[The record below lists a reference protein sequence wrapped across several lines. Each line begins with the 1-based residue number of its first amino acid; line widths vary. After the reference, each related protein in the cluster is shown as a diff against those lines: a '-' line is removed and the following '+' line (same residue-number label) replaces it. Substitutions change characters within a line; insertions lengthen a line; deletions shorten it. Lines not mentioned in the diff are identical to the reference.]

1 MLRHDESN
9 SPYLTPH
16 PSSFSLSYSFS
27 STNPNPRFERRKEE
41 KKCSISARE
50 CFQSQMKILENQRVL
65 SLTLSIKSQKKSLWA
80 VIEELAT
87 HKKKTLIITITITII
102 DLLLK
107 VFIKLNL
114 NFRMNECFELPA
126 PWWPHLKRRETKKI
140 LTCGTKIPPMTVKNK
155 EKKEKKINK
164 KRKVL

>member
-1 MLRHDESN
+1 MSVADDFAHRQTPVIMLRHDESN

-87 HKKKTLIITITITII
+87 HKKKLYHHYYYYYHWFITES
-102 DLLLK
+102 LHQAEFK
-107 VFIKLNL
+107 F
-114 NFRMNECFELPA
+114 
-126 PWWPHLKRRETKKI
+126 
-140 LTCGTKIPPMTVKNK
+140 
-155 EKKEKKINK
+155 
-164 KRKVL
+164 